1 MNHAVSE
8 QARDRQIRFADVAS
22 GMIVVHTL
30 TYFAA
35 GVVAFLV
42 LDYGTLYQE
51 PGLAGFMRPTTDR
64 MVMAGPLF
72 QPIRGLVFALVLFPV
87 RGVIFE
93 RPRGWLVLWGLLVG
107 LGIVSTFGPS
117 PGSIEGLIYTQVP
130 PSLQALGMTEVLA
143 QSLLL
148 ALGATYWVRH
158 PERRWMRRIA
168 YAVFVVALL
177 LPLAGLVVGPQPT

>member
-1 MNHAVSE
+1 MNYAGSE
-8 QARDRQIRFADVAS
+8 QTQDRQIRFADVAS

-35 GVVAFLV
+35 GLAALLL
-42 LDYGTLYQE
+42 LDYATLYQE

-87 RGVIFE
+87 RGVLFGQ
-93 RPRGWLVLWGLLVG
+93 PRGWLVAWGLLAG

-117 PGSIEGLIYTQVP
+117 PGSIEGLIYTQVSP
-130 PSLQALGMTEVLA
+130 THQFLGMTEVLA

-177 LPLAGLVVGPQPT
+177 LPLAGLVAGPQAG

>member
-1 MNHAVSE
+1 MSE
-8 QARDRQIRFADVAS
+8 RSLQFSHVAG

-30 TYFAA
+30 TYFAV
-35 GVVAFLV
+35 GVMAFLL
-42 LDYGTLYQE
+42 LDYATLYAQ
-51 PGLAGFMRPTTDR
+51 PDLAGFMRPTTDR

-87 RGVIFE
+87 RGVIFGQ
-93 RPRGWLVLWGLLVG
+93 PRGWLVLWGLLAG

-117 PGSIEGLIYTQVP
+117 PGSIEGLIYTQVAP
-130 PSLQALGMTEVLA
+130 AHQLLGLSEVVA

-148 ALGATYWVRH
+148 AMGVTYWVNH

-168 YAVFVVALL
+168 YTAFAVALL
-177 LPLAGLVVGPQPT
+177 LPLAGLVVGPQPG